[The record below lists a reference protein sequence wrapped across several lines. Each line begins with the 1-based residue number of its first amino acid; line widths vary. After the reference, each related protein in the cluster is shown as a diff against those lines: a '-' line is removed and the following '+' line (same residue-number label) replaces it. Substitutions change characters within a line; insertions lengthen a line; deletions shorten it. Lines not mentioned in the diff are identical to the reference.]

1 MNPRSLGLAALAGVV
16 LSLQG
21 CVNSGHAAADLDY
34 FGKVDDAHGIVSIA
48 VTTTTRGMGDFPHM
62 QQLSIQSST
71 DRQKTFTLVKS
82 NCGGMSTGGT
92 CVFIGALP
100 AGLYTIES
108 GQATQ
113 QAGNYIT
120 TRTWPI
126 KSQLGAFRVTGR
138 TWTDLGML
146 LFTPDPALSNRFY
159 WTWAPTDPALR
170 ATVKARYEKDF
181 AAANMSVNNGWVNPV
196 DDMEKRNA
204 VMRRFPGLESGAA
217 REVDGWV
224 LLPGRAGSIVARNP
238 QGEWSVTLR
247 PSVLALKS
255 VDRAADGRF
264 LTHAEYNALQTAPAL
279 AGPWTD
285 IALPTGLITL
295 NAAGFAPDGA
305 IWAIGTTAKESQDS
319 NKAFVWFRGNDGAWQ
334 AGIPLPKAGDEPVH
348 RFSDRAFIA
357 LSKRVLVVDLTQRS
371 VVEQPLPYTV
381 DYFYSADLWAALPDL
396 GGFDREQ
403 QITRDGGKTWREVG
417 RGPNQDLPFVRNGLP
432 VPLAD
437 GRVVTHGDQPERV
450 MVPSKSQPK
459 KKDEG
464 APPKMVAKTE
474 ARPGFYVTADHG
486 ATWTRL
492 EGFALPCGG
501 RNVYDARAV
510 AAGDIIASG
519 KSFIAVC
526 DNGTVHTMKDD
537 LTWDSAWNFAKAYAK

>member
-1 MNPRSLGLAALAGVV
+1 MKTRLLGLVAVALAAL
-16 LSLQG
+16 SLHG

-48 VTTTTRGMGDFPHM
+48 VTTTTHGMGEFAHI
-62 QQLSIQSST
+62 QQLGIQSSI
-71 DRQKTFTLVKS
+71 DRQKTFTLVNS
-82 NCGGMSTGGT
+82 NCGGMSRGGT

-138 TWTDLGML
+138 SWTDLGTL
-146 LFTPDPALSNRFY
+146 IFTPDPALPNRFY

-170 ATVKARYEKDF
+170 ATVKARYQKDF

-196 DDMEKRNA
+196 ADMEQRNA
-204 VMRRFPGLESGAA
+204 VMRRMPGFESDAA

-224 LLPGRAGSIVARNP
+224 LLPGRAGAIVARSP

-255 VDRAADGRF
+255 VDRAPDGRI
-264 LTHAEYNALQTAPAL
+264 LTHAEYNSIQTAPAL

-285 IALPTGLITL
+285 VALPAELVSL

-319 NKAFVWFRGNDGAWQ
+319 DKAFVWFRGADGAWQ
-334 AGIPLPKAGDEPVH
+334 AGIPLPKAGDEPVR
-348 RFSDRAFIA
+348 RFSDRAFIL
-357 LSKRVLVVDLTQRS
+357 LSKRVLVVDLAQRS
-371 VVEQPLPYTV
+371 VVEQALPFTV
-381 DYFYSADLWAALPDL
+381 DYMYSADLWIALADL

-417 RGPNQDLPFVRNGLP
+417 RGPDKDLPFVRHGVPL
-432 VPLAD
+432 PLAD
-437 GRVVTHGDQPERV
+437 GRVATLGDQPERV
-450 MVPSKSQPK
+450 MVPSKAQPK
-459 KKDEG
+459 NKKEG
-464 APPKMVAKTE
+464 APPKMVPTIE
-474 ARPGFYVTADHG
+474 SRSGPYITADHG

-492 EGFALPCGG
+492 ESLKLPCSGNSIAESQVVIGG
-501 RNVYDARAV
+501 EVFV
-510 AAGDIIASG
+510 SG

-537 LTWDSAWNFAKAYAK
+537 FSWESVWNFAKAYAK